1 MDTTASSFTLRKNAK
16 RAAEAMIRKGT
27 APAVDY
33 GIKPSDDGRFEIVW
47 KSAKTAPTTDEVE
60 TEIAEAPANQ
70 PAAASPTEDASQHA
84 PAATELA
91 TTDAAPQPASEVEAA
106 SQPAPAATEP
116 APALSEPAPKNEWP
130 HGTRVMVRKRKSSRE
145 ATIVSRLD
153 PDHWRAEYP
162 GGGSGMFRAADIRA
176 YDPKRDAMPA
186 KQPRRAKPTTP
197 QKSSRSRY
205 TIDPEAIAAGQLP
218 GMAPVVTSNAN
229 PHYQKHFDRLF
240 ALAKAGDWDGVGN
253 YEVKGSNSYSKMVAR
268 YRQDLLAVHAA
279 SEPAQ

>member
-84 PAATELA
+84 PAATERA
-91 TTDAAPQPASEVEAA
+91 TTDAAPRPASEVEAA

-130 HGTRVMVRKRKSSRE
+130 HGTRVMVRKRKSWRE
-145 ATIVSRLD
+145 ATIISHLD
-153 PDHWRAEYP
+153 PDHWRAGYP
-162 GGGSGMFRAADIRA
+162 GGGSGMFREADIRA

-218 GMAPVVTSNAN
+218 DTAPVVTSNAN

-268 YRQDLLAVHAA
+268 CRQDLLAVHAA
-279 SEPAQ
+279 SEAAP

>member
-1 MDTTASSFTLRKNAK
+1 MGTTASSFTLRKNAK

-70 PAAASPTEDASQHA
+70 PAAASPTEDASQPA

-91 TTDAAPQPASEVEAA
+91 TTDAAPQPASEAEAA
-106 SQPAPAATEP
+106 SQPAPVATEA
-116 APALSEPAPKNEWP
+116 APALSEPAPNEWP
-130 HGTRVMVRKRKSSRE
+130 HGTRVMVRKRKSWRE
-145 ATIVSRLD
+145 ATIISRLD
-153 PDHWRAEYP
+153 PDLWRAEYP
-162 GGGSGMFRAADIRA
+162 GGGSGMFREADIRA
-176 YDPKRDAMPA
+176 YDPERDANIA
-186 KQPRRAKPTTP
+186 EQPRRAKATTP
-197 QKSSRSRY
+197 QNSSRSRY
-205 TIDPEAIAAGQLP
+205 TIDPETITAGRLP
-218 GMAPVVTSNAN
+218 QRAPVVTSAAN

-240 ALAKAGDWDGVGN
+240 DLAKAGDWDGVRN

-279 SEPAQ
+279 SEAAP

>member
-33 GIKPSDDGRFEIVW
+33 GIKPSEDGRFEIVW
-47 KSAKTAPTTDEVE
+47 KTVKAAPTSDEVE
-60 TEIAEAPANQ
+60 TEIAEASADQ
-70 PAAASPTEDASQHA
+70 PAAASPT
-84 PAATELA
+84 
-91 TTDAAPQPASEVEAA
+91 EAA

-130 HGTRVMVRKRKSSRE
+130 HGTRVMVRKRKSWRE
-145 ATIVSRLD
+145 ATIISRLD
-153 PDHWRAEYP
+153 PDLWRAEYP
-162 GGGSGMFRAADIRA
+162 SGGSGMFQEADIRA
-176 YDPKRDAMPA
+176 YDPERDANIA
-186 KQPRRAKPTTP
+186 EQPRRAKATTP
-197 QKSSRSRY
+197 QNSSRSRY
-205 TIDPEAIAAGQLP
+205 AIDPETITAGRLP
-218 GMAPVVTSNAN
+218 QRAPVVTSAAN

-240 ALAKAGDWDGVGN
+240 DLARAGDWDGVRN

-279 SEPAQ
+279 SEAAP

>member
-16 RAAEAMIRKGT
+16 RAAEAMIRKGI

-33 GIKPSDDGRFEIVW
+33 GIKLSDDGRFEIVW
-47 KSAKTAPTTDEVE
+47 KIATFAPTTDEVE

-84 PAATELA
+84 PAVTERATI
-91 TTDAAPQPASEVEAA
+91 DAAPLPASEVEAA

-130 HGTRVMVRKRKSSRE
+130 HGTRVMVRKRKSWRE
-145 ATIVSRLD
+145 ATIVSRLA

-162 GGGSGMFRAADIRA
+162 GGGSGMFQEADIRA
-176 YDPKRDAMPA
+176 YEAERDATP
-186 KQPRRAKPTTP
+186 KQPRRATATAPR
-197 QKSSRSRY
+197 KSSRSRY
-205 TIDPEAIAAGQLP
+205 AIDPQAITAGRLP
-218 GMAPVVTSNAN
+218 QRAPVVTSAAN

-240 ALAKAGDWDGVGN
+240 DLAKAGDWDGVRN
-253 YEVKGSNSYSKMVAR
+253 YEVKGSNSYSKLVAR
-268 YRQDLLAVHAA
+268 YQRDLLALHAA
-279 SEPAQ
+279 SESPAW